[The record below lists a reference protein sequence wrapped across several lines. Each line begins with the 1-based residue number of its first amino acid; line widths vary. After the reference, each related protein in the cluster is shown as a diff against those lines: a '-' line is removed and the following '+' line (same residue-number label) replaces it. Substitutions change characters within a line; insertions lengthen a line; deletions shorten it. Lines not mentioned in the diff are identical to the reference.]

1 MHNCAPILIFI
12 FVLKYFWD
20 WDGGK
25 RNLNLNEMGLRSSS
39 IFQLTY
45 TLIHSTQFCIAD
57 TQKNDSRDDDDVIL
71 LFKSR
76 SEWASE
82 IHLTIGYMLCKRE
95 DLFIEFGFLF
105 QKIIYENVNS
115 VY

>member
-45 TLIHSTQFCIAD
+45 TLTHSTQFCIAD

-82 IHLTIGYMLCKRE
+82 KHLTIGNAVSLDIHYNFFQE
-95 DLFIEFGFLF
+95 YYEFRVSRATFP
-105 QKIIYENVNS
+105 
-115 VY
+115 

>member
-1 MHNCAPILIFI
+1 
-12 FVLKYFWD
+12 
-20 WDGGK
+20 
-25 RNLNLNEMGLRSSS
+25 MGLRSSS

-57 TQKNDSRDDDDVIL
+57 TQKNDSRDDDDDVIL

-82 IHLTIGYMLCKRE
+82 IHLTIGYAVNLDIEYIFFKRG
-95 DLFIEFGFLF
+95 DLFIEFGFLL
-105 QKIIYENVNS
+105 QKIFMKMYTT
-115 VY
+115 

>member
-45 TLIHSTQFCIAD
+45 TLTHSTQFCIAD

-82 IHLTIGYMLCKRE
+82 IHLTIGYMLCKRG
-95 DLFIEFGFLF
+95 DLFIEFCFLF
-105 QKIIYENVNS
+105 QKIIHENV
-115 VY
+115 